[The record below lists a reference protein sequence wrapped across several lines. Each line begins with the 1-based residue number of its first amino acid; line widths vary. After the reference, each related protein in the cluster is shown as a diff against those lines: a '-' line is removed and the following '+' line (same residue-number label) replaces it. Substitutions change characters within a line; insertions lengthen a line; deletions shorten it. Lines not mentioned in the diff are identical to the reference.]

1 MRVMTKVHRS
11 ESRDDLRVDLAQAR
25 AALADAAARTAA
37 LLRSAPDPARRVR
50 RSEWSVGE
58 VGAHLA
64 LAPMAFTEALAGDH
78 RTVAPYLGPGTFA
91 ERLAAVTSGTL
102 ELEASR
108 DPAALAALILERVDA
123 FLVASRS
130 MAGGEMVATPWYGPQ
145 AGLPVATATAL
156 LVGEQL
162 VHGWDLATTLGRAWP
177 ISLPEAH
184 LVIRMVT
191 SMMPLAANPV
201 TTVGLRAAFG
211 VSVRR
216 GGPRF
221 VVAVDRG
228 TVTVE
233 RWGSRPV
240 DCHLSAHP
248 VALVLVGYGRIG
260 QWVPIARGRLSAWGR
275 RPWLALRFTNL
286 FYDP

>member
-1 MRVMTKVHRS
+1 MATLRRS
-11 ESRDDLRVDLAQAR
+11 ESRDDLRVDLAEAR
-25 AALADAAARTAA
+25 AALAEAAARTAS

-64 LAPMAFTEALAGDH
+64 LGLLAFIEALGGDD
-78 RTVAPYLGPGTFA
+78 RTVGPYLGPGTFA

-108 DPAALAALILERVDA
+108 DPGTLAALILERVDA

-130 MAGGEMVATPWYGPQ
+130 MAADEVVPTPWYGPG
-145 AGLPVATATAL
+145 AGLPVATVTAL

-162 VHGWDLATTLGRAWP
+162 VHGWDLAMTLGRAWP
-177 ISLPEAH
+177 VAVPEAH

-191 SMMPLAANPV
+191 SMMPLAANPA
-201 TTVGLRAAFG
+201 TTSGLRAVFG
-211 VSVRR
+211 VAVRQ

-233 RWGSRPV
+233 PWGSRPV

-248 VALVLVGYGRIG
+248 VALMLVGYGRIG
-260 QWVPIARGRLSAWGR
+260 QWAPIARGRLSAWGR

-286 FYDP
+286 FYNP